1 MAKRAQY
8 GENKLEEVKKSELLK
23 FLGYFWGPMPAMIWL
38 ATIVVAL
45 EGDWDDFAVLFVLQV
60 VNGTVGYFEEKSAGD
75 AIEALKQSLAPK
87 AKVIRQD
94 SSGTTTSMSIDAK
107 ELVPGDVVEV
117 KLGDIIPADCILGP
131 GKEIQVDQSAI
142 NGESLPAVRREGELV
157 YLGSI
162 MVSGEIEAWVAFT
175 GDRTEVGKSAKLVN
189 KAAQEQQGRFQR
201 IMLENSRAL
210 LILSLILCTAIFF
223 KLYSENIGFL
233 EALSTVVVI
242 LVACIPIAMQIVSTT
257 VFAVGGR
264 TLAEKKAI
272 LARLSA
278 IEELAGMDILCS
290 DKTGTLTMN
299 KLTLNTP
306 ELVSDDVSEEQITFY
321 AALASRRSGAAV
333 DAIDTVIVA
342 NVSEEFQAKYEEWEE
357 VDFVPFDPKNK
368 RTEAILNGPGGKV
381 RIVKGAVQ
389 VILEMSANKKDVEER
404 VMAANQSLAAR
415 GFRSLGVAMTN
426 PNSDDLIFL
435 GVLSLF
441 DPPRAD
447 TAETIQHANAKGIA
461 VKMITGDQTAIAI
474 ETAKNINIGGDIPKI
489 YDMHALAA
497 CDGEQ
502 KDSMCRTA
510 DGFAEVMPED
520 KYNIVENLQHQ
531 TFTVG
536 MTGDGVNDA
545 PALKK
550 AQIGIA
556 VEGATDAARAAADIV
571 LTEPGLSVI
580 ITAII
585 TAREIFA
592 RVRNYVIYRIACTL
606 QLVFFFFIGCLV
618 FYPDQYYCTKDSA
631 NDVISGSVMPS
642 CEGTEDF
649 EDGSS
654 SYPFYYPSAK
664 YSFCIPVL
672 GIVIITILNDGCM
685 LTIARDHVVPSEEP
699 QAWDLNKLRTVATVL
714 GMIPLLSSLL
724 MLYLGLNCADG
735 LYPWY
740 VPWLI
745 SMPGCIQSSRPDFS
759 YAGMLNT
766 SAK

>member
-1 MAKRAQY
+1 M
-8 GENKLEEVKKSELLK
+8 G
-23 FLGYFWGPMPAMIWL
+23 
-38 ATIVVAL
+38 
-45 EGDWDDFAVLFVLQV
+45 
-60 VNGTVGYFEEKSAGD
+60 
-75 AIEALKQSLAPK
+75 
-87 AKVIRQD
+87 
-94 SSGTTTSMSIDAK
+94 
-107 ELVPGDVVEV
+107 
-117 KLGDIIPADCILGP
+117 
-131 GKEIQVDQSAI
+131 
-142 NGESLPAVRREGELV
+142 
-157 YLGSI
+157 
-162 MVSGEIEAWVAFT
+162 
-175 GDRTEVGKSAKLVN
+175 
-189 KAAQEQQGRFQR
+189 
-201 IMLENSRAL
+201 
-210 LILSLILCTAIFF
+210 
-223 KLYSENIGFL
+223 
-233 EALSTVVVI
+233 
-242 LVACIPIAMQIVSTT
+242 
-257 VFAVGGR
+257 
-264 TLAEKKAI
+264 
-272 LARLSA
+272 
-278 IEELAGMDILCS
+278 
-290 DKTGTLTMN
+290 N

-306 ELVSDDVSEEQITFY
+306 ELVSKDVSEEQLTFY

-342 NVSEEFQAKYEEWEE
+342 NVSEEYQAKYKEWQEI
-357 VDFVPFDPKNK
+357 DFVPFDPKNK
-368 RTEAILNGPGGKV
+368 RTDSILKGPRGKV

-389 VILEMSANKKDVEER
+389 VILELSANKTDVEER

-426 PNSDDLIFL
+426 PNSNDLIFL

-441 DPPRAD
+441 DPPRGD
-447 TAETIQHANAKGIA
+447 TAATIKDANAKGIA

-474 ETAKNINIGGDIPKI
+474 ETAKNINIGGADPKI
-489 YDMHALAA
+489 YDMNALAA
-497 CDGEQ
+497 CDGDQ

-531 TFTVG
+531 SFTVG

-631 NDVISGSVMPS
+631 NDVISGSAFNS

-654 SYPFYYPSAK
+654 SYPYYYPSAK

-714 GMIPLLSSLL
+714 GVIPLLSSLL
-724 MLYLGLNCADG
+724 MLYLGLRCADG

-740 VPWLI
+740 AKYIGEEVPSSYGDHYYLPYEKLTTMMYLKI
-745 SMPGCIQSSRPDFS
+745 SISDFLTLFCARTRGPFYERFPSMPLFIAFMFATIVATIVAVNANIYDNTYPMSSI
-759 YAGMLNT
+759 
-766 SAK
+766 SAKTALFVWIWNILFFFVQDFAKLGIYSLVDRLAWFREKPSVFDTLAEKSVKKKVEP